1 MNLDDAIR
9 QACDTVGIIPPKVT
23 KFGKWVQTDTRSGKN
38 GKGDGRIFVNDLSV
52 TAFNWQTSEK
62 ATVWLK
68 DAKTSIERKEISRK
82 IEQSDREKE
91 QAARRASQIANKLIS
106 GASLTTHSY
115 LKRKGFPDER
125 VLVVKAEMVAEI
137 GGKYLVP
144 DGARKAIVVPARIGQ
159 MVHSAQLIWEDGT
172 KKFLAGGR
180 IGGTW
185 HRLARG
191 TDTWLCE
198 GMATGLSLRTAL
210 KSLNRND
217 SVLMCFSASNLV
229 IVAAQQTYGRCFIVA
244 DNDKPLDQFGGIG
257 AGEHYAKHTGKPYLM
272 PAGIGDDINDVHQR
286 DGIFAVQRLITNFLR
301 GGAMA

>member
-23 KFGKWVQTDTRSGKN
+23 KYGKWVQTDTRSGKN
-38 GKGDGRIFVNDLSV
+38 GKGDGRIIVDDLKAV
-52 TAFNWQTSEK
+52 AWNWQTGET

-68 DAKTSIERKEISRK
+68 EARTDVERRIISQQIK
-82 IEQSDREKE
+82 DSTRERE
-91 QAARRASQIANKLIS
+91 QAAKRASQIANKLNI

-115 LKRKGFPDER
+115 LKRKGFKDER
-125 VLVVKAEMVAEI
+125 ALVVKAEMVAEI

-144 DGARKAIVVPARIGQ
+144 EGARKAIFIPARIGQ
-159 MVHSAQLIWEDGT
+159 VIHSGQLIWEDGT

-217 SVLMCFSASNLV
+217 SVLMCFSASNIV

-244 DNDKPLDQFGGIG
+244 DNDKPLEQFGGIG
-257 AGEHYAKHTGKPYLM
+257 AGEHYAKRAGKPFFK
-272 PAGIGDDINDVHQR
+272 PPNIGDDFNDLHQR
-286 DGIFAVQRLITNFLR
+286 EGVFAAQRLITDFLR
-301 GGAMA
+301 MQAK